1 MHIVNPSGFILFQL
15 FSPKSE
21 KELFAFGK
29 RLLFNFMKVK
39 VIPMKKMIFCMIMAG
54 LLCFTACGKKTDS
67 FKNEP
72 QSKSFFAM
80 DTYMTITA
88 YGENAETALNQAE
101 ERVTELEKMWSVT
114 DENSEIYAVN
124 HSGGAT
130 VAISDETAELL
141 DFSLDISKVTDG
153 ALECTMYPILTEWGF
168 TTSDYKIPNDEK
180 ISALL
185 KNTGY
190 EKVQLD
196 GNSVAIPENMQ
207 IDLGAVGKG
216 YTGDLITEVL
226 KENGIDSALLDLGGN
241 IQTIGTKPDGTDW
254 KLGLRSPF
262 DEGSFAT
269 LEVSDCAV
277 ITSGGYERYFIGDDG
292 ETYWHILDPST
303 GKPAHSGLVSVT
315 IVGKEGRLCDALST
329 SLFVMGLDKATKLW
343 KQRDDFEMVLVTEDG
358 KIYLTEGMENE
369 FDLNE
374 MYGNLQVEVIR
385 R

>member
-1 MHIVNPSGFILFQL
+1 
-15 FSPKSE
+15 
-21 KELFAFGK
+21 
-29 RLLFNFMKVK
+29 
-39 VIPMKKMIFCMIMAG
+39 MKKRRILG
-54 LLCFTACGKKTDS
+54 LAVCFIAFTSCSGKTL
-67 FKNEP
+67 KNEP

-101 ERVTELEKMWSVT
+101 ERVKELEKIWSVT

-124 HSGGAT
+124 HSDGAA
-130 VAISDETAELL
+130 VAVSNETAELL
-141 DFSLDISKVTDG
+141 DYSLRISDLTNG
-153 ALECTMYPILTEWGF
+153 ALDCTMYPVLTAWGF
-168 TTSDYKIPNDEK
+168 TTSNYNIPTDTELAN
-180 ISALL
+180 LL

-190 EKVQLD
+190 EKVKLN
-196 GNSVAIPENMQ
+196 GNSIAIPEDMQ

-216 YTGDLITEVL
+216 YTGDLIVDIL
-226 KENGIDSALLDLGGN
+226 QENGIESALLDLGGN

-277 ITSGGYERYFIGDDG
+277 ITSGGYERYFVGEDG
-292 ETYWHILDPST
+292 ETYWHILDPET
-303 GKPAHSGLVSVT
+303 GKPAHSGLISVT

-329 SLFVMGLDKATKLW
+329 SLFVMGLDKATELW
-343 KQRDDFEMVLVTEDG
+343 KQYDDFEMVLVTENG
-358 KIYLTEGMENE
+358 EIYVTEGVENN
-369 FDLNE
+369 FQLNE
-374 MYGNLQVEVIR
+374 IYGNLQVEVIR